1 MINNFKNLF
10 YIHTP
15 KSAGIYISNVLQRLC
30 IENDIKFE
38 FSYSKNTFENYD
50 NVILSLCNPI
60 TRIQSIFSSIKQ
72 KAEITDLSLLEN
84 ENVLNSIL
92 ILDKINTLEDLID
105 DDEKLNEC
113 FKKDYY
119 FQRNLKYYLHYVMKY
134 FKEKLKYVIV
144 REDCYE
150 SLNLFT
156 NYSYPFLHQHV
167 NVNPGADLKIISKL
181 STSHRKK
188 LKNSFLLVEDYEYLT
203 KLFEMNLIPS
213 RFKEILFY

>member
-1 MINNFKNLF
+1 MINDFKNLF

-15 KSAGIYISNVLQRLC
+15 KSAGIYISNVLQRIC

-72 KAEITDLSLLEN
+72 KAEITDLSLLEDN
-84 ENVLNSIL
+84 NTWQSIVLL
-92 ILDKINTLEDLID
+92 QEVKTLENLID
-105 DDEKLNEC
+105 DDKKLEEC
-113 FKKDYY
+113 FKKDY
-119 FQRNLKYYLHYVMKY
+119 FFERNLKYYLHYIMKY
-134 FKEKLKYVIV
+134 FKEKLKYVII

-150 SLNLFT
+150 SLNFFT
-156 NYSYPFLHQHV
+156 NYSYPFLHEHV

-181 STSHRKK
+181 SKSHREK
-188 LKNSFLLVEDYEYLT
+188 LKNNFLLIEDYEYLT

-213 RFKEILFY
+213 RFKELLFY